1 MSKDPKLDRLH
12 SAPLFS
18 RCDTKELKELVSI
31 IDTVDVKE
39 GSELFR
45 EGRREHFA
53 YVIESG
59 TAEVFV
65 DGNPV
70 AEIPAGEI
78 IGEIGLLVPGPASA
92 TVKAKTPMSVL
103 AIPHERFGTILE
115 DTPGMALAIARELAQ
130 RLHDM
135 DDRLH

>member
-1 MSKDPKLDRLH
+1 MSKDPKFDRLH
-12 SAPLFS
+12 NAPLFS
-18 RCDTKELKELVSI
+18 RCDSKALKELVSI

-39 GSELFR
+39 GYELFQ
-45 EGRREHFA
+45 EGRRERYA

-65 DGNPV
+65 DGNAV

-78 IGEIGLLVPGPASA
+78 IGEIGLLVSGPASA

-103 AIPHERFGTILE
+103 SIPHDRFGTILE
-115 DTPGMALAIARELAQ
+115 ETPGMALAIARELAQ

-135 DDRLH
+135 DDLLH